1 MHLPIYIYFIFVSRI
16 PRPHDYGG
24 TYGQGVIVRK
34 YRAGATVT
42 IRVELTASHMG
53 YFEFS
58 ICPDYKK
65 PTQECLNKNRLKL
78 AKPQEDAEH
87 LGYRYFPKEGN
98 KVYEMKYKVPK
109 KTCEHCVL
117 QWRYISGRSKKCLQ
131 KYNIQ
136 FIIW

>member
-1 MHLPIYIYFIFVSRI
+1 MYIYRI

-34 YRAGATVT
+34 YLAGATVT
-42 IRVELTASHMG
+42 IRVELTASHNG

-78 AKPQEDAEH
+78 AKHQEDAEH
-87 LGYRYFPKEGN
+87 LGYKYFPREGN

-109 KTCEHCVL
+109 RTCEHCVL
-117 QWRYISGRSKKCLQ
+117 QWRYIAGK
-131 KYNIQ
+131 
-136 FIIW
+136 FE